1 MQKHACFSDV
11 FERFHTLQGHYRK
24 NCTSHNVANHCRIF
38 RMTVHSRPRCGTIA
52 FIFPILLTTRKE
64 FVIMPRVAPITGKSD
79 VATEYHGVVDGV
91 LKVFGQVRGP
101 FSMLLHSPELAEQML
116 GLGNFYREKSIVE
129 PKDRSLAILVGV
141 RERQGAYVWAAQVNA
156 ARRAGVREE
165 AIDVIRAR
173 KDPAGLPVE
182 EREIITYAEQP
193 IRNNRVDQA
202 AFDALKNRHGVQ
214 WLVEL
219 TAAAN

>member
-1 MQKHACFSDV
+1 
-11 FERFHTLQGHYRK
+11 
-24 NCTSHNVANHCRIF
+24 
-38 RMTVHSRPRCGTIA
+38 
-52 FIFPILLTTRKE
+52 
-64 FVIMPRVAPITGKSD
+64 MPRVAPITGKSD
-79 VATEYHGVVDGV
+79 VAAEHHDVVDGV

-116 GLGNFYREKSIVE
+116 GLGNFYRDKKHRRAQGPLTRHPGWRAGAPRSI
-129 PKDRSLAILVGV
+129 RVG
-141 RERQGAYVWAAQVNA
+141 RPGGA

-182 EREIITYAEQP
+182 EREIVTYTQQL
-193 IRNNRVDQA
+193 IWNNRVDQA

-219 TAAAN
+219 TAAANYYGILCGTS

>member
-1 MQKHACFSDV
+1 
-11 FERFHTLQGHYRK
+11 
-24 NCTSHNVANHCRIF
+24 
-38 RMTVHSRPRCGTIA
+38 VHSRPRCGTIA
-52 FIFPILLTTRKE
+52 CEFSILTRKE
-64 FVIMPRVAPITGKSD
+64 RVIMPRVAPITGKSD
-79 VATEYHGVVDGV
+79 VAAEHHDVVDGV
-91 LKVFGQVRGP
+91 LKVFGQIRGP

-116 GLGNFYREKSIVE
+116 GLGNFYRDKSIVA

-182 EREIITYAEQP
+182 EREIITYAEQL

-219 TAAAN
+219 TAAANYYGILCGIVNAFEVPAPPDSDKLPA